1 VRVGALLTVAALVLA
16 GTSAA
21 AWALA
26 ATGTGKAKAGVL
38 VGNKPTATS
47 GGPISVTLAWAA
59 TPGATGYHI
68 LRTGGIGSIGGTC
81 TGTVTGTSCSDSPVV
96 PLTTYSY
103 TVTPVAGA
111 WTGTASPATAY
122 TA

>member
-1 VRVGALLTVAALVLA
+1 MRVGALLVVAALVLA

-21 AWALA
+21 AWPLA
-26 ATGTGKAKAGVL
+26 ATGSGKAKARVL
-38 VGNKPTATS
+38 VGNKPTAAS
-47 GGPISVTLAWAA
+47 GGPVSVALAWTA
-59 TPGATGYHI
+59 TPGATGYLI
-68 LRTGGIGSIGGTC
+68 QRTGGVGSIGGTC
-81 TGTVTGTSCSDSPVV
+81 TGTITGTSCTDSPVV

-111 WTGTASPATAY
+111 WTGTAGPATAY